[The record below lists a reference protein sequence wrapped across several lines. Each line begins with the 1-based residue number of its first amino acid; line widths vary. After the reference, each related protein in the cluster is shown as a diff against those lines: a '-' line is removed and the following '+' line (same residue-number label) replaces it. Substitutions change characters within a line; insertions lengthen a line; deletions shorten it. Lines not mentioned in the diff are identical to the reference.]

1 MISTGLTPERWRRLG
16 IVGLVVT
23 ASFGSVHP
31 ANADEAQARELVKAM
46 SDYLGAQEKLSF
58 SFDSS
63 VAAIT
68 GDLQKV
74 EFASSGTV
82 SLSRPDKIRVTRTGG
97 FADVEMVF
105 DGKQLSILG
114 KSIDRYAQVE
124 APGTVEQLYDHLRVN
139 LGVEAPG
146 SDLLLPDV
154 NDKLMEAVVSVKD
167 LGSGFIHGVECN
179 HLAFRTGS
187 VDWQIWITMGDAP
200 RPCRYVVTSKLLAL
214 APEYRVDVSD
224 WKAGSAVAADDFR
237 FDPGGATK
245 ADIAELGHLDEVPD
259 LSAEGGAP

>member
-1 MISTGLTPERWRRLG
+1 MISTALTPERWRRLG
-16 IVGLVVT
+16 VVGLVLAAVS
-23 ASFGSVHP
+23 ASVHP
-31 ANADEAQARELVKAM
+31 SNADETNARELVKAM

-114 KSIDRYAQVE
+114 KNIDRYMQVE
-124 APGTVEQLYDHLRVN
+124 APGTVDQLFDFLRAN

-146 SDLLLPDV
+146 ADLLLANVD
-154 NDKLMEAVVSVKD
+154 DALMEAVVDVKD
-167 LGSGFIHGVECN
+167 LGSGVINGVECN
-179 HLAFRTGS
+179 HLAFRTRS
-187 VDWQIWITMGDAP
+187 VDWQIWITMGDEP
-200 RPCRYVVTSKLLAL
+200 RPCRYVVTSKLVAL
-214 APEYRVDVSD
+214 APEYRVDVRD
-224 WKAGSAVAADDFR
+224 WKTGTAVAADDFG
-237 FDPGGATK
+237 FNPGAATK
-245 ADIAELGHLDEVPD
+245 GDTAELRSLDELHYPA
-259 LSAEGGAP
+259 AEGGAQ